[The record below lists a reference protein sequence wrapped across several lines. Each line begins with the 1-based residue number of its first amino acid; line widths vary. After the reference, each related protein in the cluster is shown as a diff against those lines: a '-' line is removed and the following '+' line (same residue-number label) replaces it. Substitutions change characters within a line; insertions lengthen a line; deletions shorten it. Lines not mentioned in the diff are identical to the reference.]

1 MPTPDQYDYDVA
13 IVGGGIAGPAMA
25 CALAPTG
32 WRVLLVERSADA
44 IDTARG
50 DHLQPKTCEWLADWG
65 VLDDLWALG
74 AEKRLGAR
82 YLMPDGEVVLHV
94 PVEQL
99 DIPYPHFL
107 YLNHELISQALLT
120 AAARNPQFSLWR
132 PASAR
137 PVATG
142 NGFGLMVE
150 HSGVEKTVQAALV
163 VAADGRVSRFRRAA
177 GIAADTYAYRNPMLT
192 MFAPRT
198 LDDPRNEVRAYFS
211 PAGVISCVPRTGG
224 GWKIGMPVSPA
235 ELARWKRAT
244 PDEVGGQ
251 LAQWLPELAGVRPE
265 ISGVY
270 PITRMNAER
279 WAEGNLVL
287 LGDACNTLHPGRS
300 QGMNV
305 AMRAAHRLVQLLVAG
320 EAIASPAAL
329 RDALVAYEA
338 EVKPPMDARLADN
351 HERGLEMDRLDPD
364 DTSQMRARLGAVAA
378 DSGLHEKYCIA
389 AAGY

>member
-1 MPTPDQYDYDVA
+1 MPEVCEFDVA
-13 IVGGGIAGPAMA
+13 IIGGGIAGPALA

-32 WRVLLVERSADA
+32 WRVLLVERSAEP

-50 DHLQPKTCEWLADWG
+50 DHLQPQTCEWLAEWS
-65 VLDDLWALG
+65 VLDDMWALG

-82 YLMPDGEVVLHV
+82 YLLPDGEVVLHV

-99 DIPYPHFL
+99 DIPHQYFL

-120 AAARNPQFSLWR
+120 AAARNPQFSVWQ

-137 PVATG
+137 PVETA
-142 NGFGLMVE
+142 NGFGLTVE
-150 HSGVEKTVQAALV
+150 HAGAEKTVSAALV
-163 VAADGRVSRFRRAA
+163 VAADGRTSRFRRAA
-177 GIAADTYAYRNPMLT
+177 GITADTYAYRNPMLT
-192 MFAPRT
+192 MFARRT

-211 PAGVISCVPRTGG
+211 PAGVISVVPRTGG
-224 GWKIGMPVSPA
+224 GWKIGMPVPPA
-235 ELARWKRAT
+235 ELASWKRAT
-244 PDEVGGQ
+244 PEVLGRQ
-251 LAQWLPELAGVRPE
+251 LEQWLPELAGVRPE

-279 WAEGNLVL
+279 WTERNLVL

-305 AMRAAHRLVQLLVAG
+305 AMRAAHRLVQLLVAND
-320 EAIASPAAL
+320 AIASPAAL
-329 RDALVAYEA
+329 REVLVAYEA

-351 HERGLEMDRLDPD
+351 HERGLEMDRLDPEE
-364 DTSQMRARLGAVAA
+364 TSAMRARLAAVAA
-378 DSGLHEKYCIA
+378 DPDLHARYCVA

>member
-1 MPTPDQYDYDVA
+1 MPEVCEFDVA
-13 IVGGGIAGPAMA
+13 IIGGGIAGPALA

-32 WRVLLVERSADA
+32 WRVLLVERSAEP

-50 DHLQPKTCEWLADWG
+50 DHLQPQTCEWLAEWS
-65 VLDDLWALG
+65 VLDDMWALG

-82 YLMPDGEVVLHV
+82 YLLPDGEVVLHV

-99 DIPYPHFL
+99 DIPHPYFL

-120 AAARNPQFSLWR
+120 AAARNPQFSVWQ
-132 PASAR
+132 PASAK
-137 PVATG
+137 PVETA
-142 NGFGLMVE
+142 NGFGLTVE
-150 HSGVEKTVQAALV
+150 HAGAEKTVSAALV
-163 VAADGRVSRFRRAA
+163 VAADGRTSRFRRAA

-192 MFAPRT
+192 MFARRT

-211 PAGVISCVPRTGG
+211 PAGVISVVPRTGG
-224 GWKIGMPVSPA
+224 GWKIGMPVPPP
-235 ELARWKRAT
+235 ELASWKRAT
-244 PDEVGGQ
+244 PEVLGRQ
-251 LAQWLPELAGVRPE
+251 LEQWLPELAGVRPE

-279 WAEGNLVL
+279 WTERNLVL

-305 AMRAAHRLVQLLVAG
+305 AMRAAHRLVQLLVAND
-320 EAIASPAAL
+320 AIASPAAL
-329 RDALVAYEA
+329 REVLVAYEA

-351 HERGLEMDRLDPD
+351 HERGLEMDRLDPKE
-364 DTSQMRARLGAVAA
+364 TSAMRVRLAAVAA
-378 DSGLHEKYCIA
+378 DPDLHARYCVA